1 MIRWLA
7 GQFQSPTAAVSLVSK
22 AMWKECG
29 GWSIGIKR
37 MLLPMVGNGNV
48 GLHCNVSEGHSCIR
62 WVWAILMSY
71 DVNISTHTH
80 MCICVHTLSLSHIY
94 II

>member
-1 MIRWLA
+1 
-7 GQFQSPTAAVSLVSK
+7 
-22 AMWKECG
+22 
-29 GWSIGIKR
+29 

-48 GLHCNVSEGHSCIR
+48 GLHCNASEGHSCIR

-80 MCICVHTLSLSHIY
+80 MCTCVHTLCHTHIY
-94 II
+94 YIRPIMISTAITLSPCSFFFKMRIVKILSS